1 MTILLLCGLVA
12 TIALVRFVFSLA
24 TMALPA
30 SIGIALGLSLRSAGC
45 APGTSL
51 LLSLLA
57 ATAAL
62 GLGSAAFR
70 AARTPLVRMLVA
82 MIFVLP
88 AAVAGYGLGQAISA
102 LVLDQ
107 QIVARALGLL
117 CAIAAAQAA
126 HRTLQRASPV

>member
-12 TIALVRFVFSLA
+12 AVALVRFVFSLA

-30 SIGIALGLSLRSAGC
+30 SIGIALGLALRSAGC

-62 GLGSAAFR
+62 GIGSAAFR
-70 AARTPLVRMLVA
+70 SARTPLVRLLVA

-88 AAVAGYGLGQAISA
+88 AAVAGYGLGQAVCA
-102 LVLDQ
+102 LFLDQ
-107 QIVARALGLL
+107 QIVATALGLL
-117 CAIAAAQAA
+117 CASAAAQAA
-126 HRTLQRASPV
+126 HRTLQRASPA